1 MCCFFTRLFVSERK
15 QIAFMADANLEFASP
30 LRDKTLRKEDYNMK
44 IGFIG
49 LGKMGLPMAKNLCK
63 AGFMVYVKSSNAE
76 SQNEMIKEGAIAATS
91 YNAMAKECD
100 VVITIVPAD
109 KEIKELYLTENGL
122 IANAK
127 EGVTFIDMTSAKGS
141 TKELVNEAIEA
152 INKDLSFVD
161 APVSGG
167 VAGAVNGTLTIM
179 TGCKET
185 AFEEIKP
192 VLEAMGKNI
201 IYTGEAGT
209 ASNVKMLNQM
219 LNAGNTAVAAEVL
232 CMSRKLGV
240 SDDVLK
246 TVVSQSSG
254 QSFVFDRNVTKFM
267 MSGDHTPGF
276 RLNLMKKDVSLFVDA
291 ANELSGFTPVTKLV
305 YDMFVACAN
314 NGMGDLNYT
323 SIHKWLEEN
332 QK

>member
-1 MCCFFTRLFVSERK
+1 
-15 QIAFMADANLEFASP
+15 
-30 LRDKTLRKEDYNMK
+30 MK

-63 AGFMVYVKSSNAE
+63 AGYSVYVHSGNSD
-76 SQNEMIKEGAIAATS
+76 SQTQMLQEGAFAIGS
-91 YNAMAKECD
+91 FQEMAQLCD
-100 VVITIVPAD
+100 AVITIVPAD
-109 KEIKELYLTENGL
+109 KEIQELYLGEEGL

-127 EGVTFIDMTSAKGS
+127 EGVTFIDMTSAKGN
-141 TKELVNEAIEA
+141 TKELVNEAVKASGKE
-152 INKDLSFVD
+152 LRFVD

-179 TGCKET
+179 TGCEEST
-185 AFEEIKP
+185 FEAVKP

-201 IYTGEAGT
+201 IYTGDVGT
-209 ASNVKMLNQM
+209 ASNVKLLNQM

-240 SDDVLK
+240 DDEVLK
-246 TVVSQSSG
+246 NVVSQSSG

-276 RLNLMKKDVSLFVDA
+276 RLNLMKKDVGLFIDA
-291 ANELSGFTPVTKLV
+291 ANELEGFTPVTHLV
-305 YDMFVACAN
+305 YELFRACAN

-323 SIHKWLEEN
+323 SIHKWMEEN
-332 QK
+332 QGE

>member
-1 MCCFFTRLFVSERK
+1 
-15 QIAFMADANLEFASP
+15 
-30 LRDKTLRKEDYNMK
+30 MK

-63 AGFMVYVKSSNAE
+63 AGYSVYVHSNNQNSQEQMLSEGAFAIE
-76 SQNEMIKEGAIAATS
+76 SYNEM
-91 YNAMAKECD
+91 AKICD
-100 VVITIVPAD
+100 AVITIVPAD
-109 KEIKELYLTENGL
+109 KEIKELYISEDGL

-127 EGVTFIDMTSAKGS
+127 EGITFIDMTSAKGS
-141 TKELVNEAIEA
+141 TKELVNESANA
-152 INKDLSFVD
+152 VNKQLKFVD

-167 VAGAVNGTLTIM
+167 VAGAVSGTLTIM
-179 TGCKET
+179 TGCEENV
-185 AFEEIKP
+185 FEDIKP

-201 IYTGEAGT
+201 IHTGAVGT

-240 SDDVLK
+240 DDEVLK
-246 TVVSQSSG
+246 NVVSQSSG

-276 RLNLMKKDVSLFVDA
+276 RLNLMKKDVGLFIDA
-291 ANELSGFTPVTKLV
+291 ANELEGFTPVTNLI
-305 YDMFVACAN
+305 YELFRACAN
-314 NGMGDLNYT
+314 EGMGDMNYT
-323 SIHKWLEEN
+323 SIHKWLEER
-332 QK
+332 QRD

>member
-1 MCCFFTRLFVSERK
+1 
-15 QIAFMADANLEFASP
+15 
-30 LRDKTLRKEDYNMK
+30 MK

-63 AGFMVYVKSSNAE
+63 AGYSVYVHSGNSD
-76 SQNEMIKEGAIAATS
+76 SQAQMLQEGALAIGS
-91 YNAMAKECD
+91 FQEMAQLCD
-100 VVITIVPAD
+100 AVITIVPAD
-109 KEIKELYLTENGL
+109 KEIQELYLGEEGL

-127 EGVTFIDMTSAKGS
+127 EGVTFIDMTSAKGN
-141 TKELVNEAIEA
+141 TKELVNEAVKASGKE
-152 INKDLSFVD
+152 LRFVD

-179 TGCKET
+179 TGCEEST
-185 AFEEIKP
+185 FEAVKP

-201 IYTGEAGT
+201 IYTGDVGT
-209 ASNVKMLNQM
+209 ASNVKLLNQM

-240 SDDVLK
+240 DDEVLK
-246 TVVSQSSG
+246 NVVSQSSG

-276 RLNLMKKDVSLFVDA
+276 RLNLMKKDVGLFIDA
-291 ANELSGFTPVTKLV
+291 ANELEGFTPVTHLV
-305 YDMFVACAN
+305 YELFRACAN

-323 SIHKWLEEN
+323 SIHKWMEEN
-332 QK
+332 QGE

>member
-1 MCCFFTRLFVSERK
+1 
-15 QIAFMADANLEFASP
+15 
-30 LRDKTLRKEDYNMK
+30 MK

-63 AGFMVYVKSSNAE
+63 AGYGVYVHSGNGD
-76 SQNEMIKEGAIAATS
+76 SQAQMLKEGALAIDS
-91 YNAMAKECD
+91 FQEMAKLCD
-100 VVITIVPAD
+100 MVITIVPAD
-109 KEIKELYLTENGL
+109 KEIREIYLAQDGL

-127 EGVTFIDMTSAKGS
+127 EGVTFIDMTSAKGN
-141 TKELVNEAIEA
+141 TKELVNEAMKA
-152 INKDLSFVD
+152 SGKNLKFVD

-179 TGCKET
+179 TGCEEST
-185 AFEEIKP
+185 FEAVKP

-201 IYTGEAGT
+201 IYTGDVGT
-209 ASNVKMLNQM
+209 ASNVKLLNQM

-240 SDDVLK
+240 DDEVLK
-246 TVVSQSSG
+246 NVVSQSSG

-276 RLNLMKKDVSLFVDA
+276 RLNLMKKDVGLFMDA
-291 ANELSGFTPVTKLV
+291 ANELEGFTPVTHLV
-305 YDMFVACAN
+305 YELFRACAN
-314 NGMGDLNYT
+314 QGMGDLNYT
-323 SIHKWLEEN
+323 SIHKWMEEN
-332 QK
+332 WGE

>member
-1 MCCFFTRLFVSERK
+1 
-15 QIAFMADANLEFASP
+15 
-30 LRDKTLRKEDYNMK
+30 MK

-63 AGFMVYVKSSNAE
+63 AGYSVYVHSGNSD
-76 SQNEMIKEGAIAATS
+76 SQAQMLQEGALAIGS
-91 YNAMAKECD
+91 FQEMAQLCD
-100 VVITIVPAD
+100 AVITIVPAD
-109 KEIKELYLTENGL
+109 KEIQELYLGEEGL

-127 EGVTFIDMTSAKGS
+127 EGVTFIDMTSAKGN
-141 TKELVNEAIEA
+141 TKELVNEAVKASGKE
-152 INKDLSFVD
+152 LRFVD

-179 TGCKET
+179 TGCEEST
-185 AFEEIKP
+185 FEAVKP

-201 IYTGEAGT
+201 IYTGDVGT
-209 ASNVKMLNQM
+209 ASNVKLLNQM

-240 SDDVLK
+240 DDEVLK
-246 TVVSQSSG
+246 NVVSQSSG

-276 RLNLMKKDVSLFVDA
+276 RLNLMKKDVGLFIDA
-291 ANELSGFTPVTKLV
+291 ANELEGFTPVTHLV
-305 YDMFVACAN
+305 YELFRACAN
-314 NGMGDLNYT
+314 QGMGDLNYT
-323 SIHKWLEEN
+323 SIHKWMEEN
-332 QK
+332 QGE

>member
-1 MCCFFTRLFVSERK
+1 
-15 QIAFMADANLEFASP
+15 
-30 LRDKTLRKEDYNMK
+30 MK

-63 AGFMVYVKSSNAE
+63 AGYGVYVHSGNSD
-76 SQNEMIKEGAIAATS
+76 SQAQMLQEGALAIGS
-91 YNAMAKECD
+91 FQEMAQLCD

-109 KEIKELYLTENGL
+109 KEIQELYLGEEGL

-127 EGVTFIDMTSAKGS
+127 EGVTFIDMTSAKGN
-141 TKELVNEAIEA
+141 TKELVNEAVKA
-152 INKDLSFVD
+152 SGKALQFVD

-179 TGCKET
+179 TGCEEST
-185 AFEEIKP
+185 FEAVKP

-201 IYTGEAGT
+201 IYTGDVGT
-209 ASNVKMLNQM
+209 ASNVKLLNQM

-240 SDDVLK
+240 DDEVLK
-246 TVVSQSSG
+246 NVVSQSSG

-276 RLNLMKKDVSLFVDA
+276 RLNLMKKDVGLFIDA
-291 ANELSGFTPVTKLV
+291 ANELEGFTPVTHLV
-305 YDMFVACAN
+305 YELFRACAN

-323 SIHKWLEEN
+323 SIHKWMEEN
-332 QK
+332 QGE

>member
-1 MCCFFTRLFVSERK
+1 
-15 QIAFMADANLEFASP
+15 
-30 LRDKTLRKEDYNMK
+30 MK

-63 AGFMVYVKSSNAE
+63 AGYSVYVHSNNQDSQAQLLSEGAFAIE
-76 SQNEMIKEGAIAATS
+76 SYNEM
-91 YNAMAKECD
+91 AKTCD
-100 VVITIVPAD
+100 AVITVVPAD
-109 KEIKELYLTENGL
+109 KEIKELYISEDGL

-127 EGVTFIDMTSAKGS
+127 EGITFIDMTSAKGS
-141 TKELVNEAIEA
+141 TKELVNEAA
-152 INKDLSFVD
+152 NAANKQLKFVD

-179 TGCKET
+179 TGCEENV
-185 AFEEIKP
+185 FEDIKP

-201 IYTGEAGT
+201 IHTGAVGT

-240 SDDVLK
+240 DDEVLK

-276 RLNLMKKDVSLFVDA
+276 RLNLMKKDVGLFIDA
-291 ANELSGFTPVTKLV
+291 ANELEGFTPVTNLI
-305 YDMFVACAN
+305 YELFRACAN
-314 NGMGDLNYT
+314 EGMGDMNYT
-323 SIHKWLEEN
+323 SIHKWLEER
-332 QK
+332 QRD